1 MTIISNINQAAEVL
15 AANNIRLYTFA
26 SRVMY
31 DNYIAQVYMQ
41 DFKADMENQ
50 SLWFEDRNGTD
61 YLVIFESEKLM
72 QAPYYKISN
81 LRKMSKQA
89 LYDLCENYEI
99 LDYFYSDS
107 NFKDTSKQAL
117 ISELMKYCTNEKHYI
132 WHYNESR
139 FYDLENTFSISGYS
153 QGQAC
158 KVLLVG
164 KCESY
169 LTSDHLTNLFYDS
182 PLVGEII
189 ISLNGEEIKEI
200 NFHEIEGFNDYD
212 FYDKAL
218 LIDKVKLHFKDEEYL
233 DLLIQH
239 LTSTLPTSAPY
250 AN

>member
-1 MTIISNINQAAEVL
+1 MTIISNINQATEVL
-15 AANNIRLYTFA
+15 KANGLKLYTFA

-31 DNYIAQVYMQ
+31 DNDIAQTYMQ
-41 DFKADMENQ
+41 DFKAKLEDKA
-50 SLWFEDRNGTD
+50 LWFEDRSGTD
-61 YLVIFESEKLM
+61 YLVVFESEKLM
-72 QAPYYKISN
+72 QAPYYKISH
-81 LRKMSKQA
+81 LRKMKKQD
-89 LYDLCENYEI
+89 LYDLCEAYEI
-99 LDYFYSDS
+99 LDYYYSDS
-107 NFKDTSKQAL
+107 NFKDTTKTAL
-117 ISELMKYCTNEKHYI
+117 TNELMKYCTNEKYYT
-132 WHYNESR
+132 WHYNETR
-139 FYDLENTFSISGYS
+139 YHNLECTFSISGYS

-158 KVLLVG
+158 KVLLIG

-182 PLVGEII
+182 PLHGEVI
-189 ISLNGEEIKEI
+189 ISLNGEEIKEL

-218 LIDKVKLHFKDEEYL
+218 LIDKVKLHFKDDEYL

>member
-41 DFKADMENQ
+41 DFKTELENQ

-61 YLVIFESEKLM
+61 YLVIFESEELM
-72 QAPYYKISN
+72 QAPYYKISHLN
-81 LRKMSKQA
+81 KMKKDS
-89 LYDLCENYEI
+89 LLDLCIHYDLLSWDRGE
-99 LDYFYSDS
+99 LKSDLVDLL
-107 NFKDTSKQAL
+107 KDFS
-117 ISELMKYCTNEKHYI
+117 
-132 WHYNESR
+132 NESYYNWYYNNTR
-139 FYDLENTFSISGYS
+139 YHDLEHTFSINGYS

-169 LTSDHLTNLFYDS
+169 LNSDYLTNIFYDS
-182 PLVGEII
+182 PLDGEII
-189 ISLNGEEIKEI
+189 IILNGEEIKEI